1 MPSIDACFG
10 DRVQMQQT
18 LNDAVPIV
26 VHAVKSTVERP
37 PGTVPVHEIQS
48 ALKCFQAWMNLLPT
62 RFAHLAYIIVFTKN
76 STATSFP

>member
-1 MPSIDACFG
+1 MFG

-26 VHAVKSTVERP
+26 VHAVKSTIERP

-62 RFAHLAYIIVFTKN
+62 RFAHLAYIIVFAKTL
-76 STATSFP
+76 TATSFP